1 MYRSVLLP
9 LSYLFMTGPREVFG
23 VLKLPFINFAYNENG
38 KGAAQVL
45 LEVQDSYYTDSG
57 YLQKGKR

>member
-1 MYRSVLLP
+1 MYLEGVLLP
-9 LSYLFMTGPREVFG
+9 LSYLFMTGPRVFG

-45 LEVQDSYYTDSG
+45 L
-57 YLQKGKR
+57 

>member
-1 MYRSVLLP
+1 MYLGVCIISFVVFVYDWTKR
-9 LSYLFMTGPREVFG
+9 VFG

-45 LEVQDSYYTDSG
+45 L
-57 YLQKGKR
+57 

>member
-1 MYRSVLLP
+1 MYSGKDVLLP
-9 LSYLFMTGPREVFG
+9 LSYSVYEWTSRVFG

-45 LEVQDSYYTDSG
+45 L
-57 YLQKGKR
+57 